1 MLKLLLACFKNRRIN
16 LFIIV
21 GIILFLFPDKIS
33 ETAPY
38 IVGIALIV
46 HAALNAFIVFRSP
59 ESDISLGGAVVSGV
73 TGILLMLDPFEHFA
87 FHVRI
92 LGLEMIAGTLI
103 HRRSED

>member
-38 IVGIALIV
+38 IVGIALII

-73 TGILLMLDPFEHFA
+73 MGIILLLETEQA
-87 FHVRI
+87 IAI
-92 LGLEMIAGTLI
+92 LGIVWAVFSLTGLQK
-103 HRRSED
+103 R